1 MHCPDD
7 APATSRRAKEQQ
19 AVERRRKCPHA
30 TVKVL
35 VCSARRHEADTNP
48 CTGRSRVTHAAG
60 PRRRVERPLHTEG
73 ASHQAPKQATLLDQ
87 LQFSQRATLSLIIL
101 ASDLPNN
108 CIHLQPRWRP
118 DWPTS
123 LTQKLTHSRSKFPSN
138 QISNL
143 SHCSQ
148 TWTLA

>member
-1 MHCPDD
+1 MLRQL
-7 APATSRRAKEQQ
+7 SRRAKEQQ

-35 VCSARRHEADTNP
+35 VCSTRRHEADTNP

-87 LQFSQRATLSLIIL
+87 LSSPSERPSLSLSPL
-101 ASDLPNN
+101 AIYQTTASTCNQDGD
-108 CIHLQPRWRP
+108 QTGPRV
-118 DWPTS
+118 
-123 LTQKLTHSRSKFPSN
+123 
-138 QISNL
+138 
-143 SHCSQ
+143 
-148 TWTLA
+148 